1 MMQLVKF
8 SPRCEGAARLI
19 RGDMMTE
26 NPTQAEPHKAAPSMP
41 SPSGY
46 SNHAIH
52 LVRTSQQINLAL
64 SQMADTKASILMG
77 ATFLVFTISVGQATN
92 GTLPSSLGVLAL
104 FAFISAMCAVF
115 AVLPSVNSPTSAKLN
130 DGKPNKLFFGYF
142 THMEEGEWV
151 DSILSE
157 LHADETVFRTMLH
170 DVYQNGQVLQRKKYK
185 YLAYAYK
192 SFMTGLC
199 LTAFTFV
206 VEYLIGHS

>member
-1 MMQLVKF
+1 M
-8 SPRCEGAARLI
+8 A
-19 RGDMMTE
+19 E
-26 NPTQAEPHKAAPSMP
+26 NTTAAEPKAQSQGAAPSMP

-64 SQMADTKASILMG
+64 SQMADAKASILMG

-92 GTLPSSLGVLAL
+92 GALPISLGVLAL

-115 AVLPSVNSPTSAKLN
+115 AVLPSISSPTSAKLN

-142 THMEEGEWV
+142 AHMDEGEWT
-151 DSILSE
+151 DSILDE
-157 LHADETVFRTMLH
+157 LRADETVFRTMLH
-170 DVYQNGQVLQRKKYK
+170 DIYQNGQVLQRKKYK

-192 SFMTGLC
+192 SFMAGLC
-199 LTAFTFV
+199 LTAIAFIIEMAV
-206 VEYLIGHS
+206 KLA

>member
-8 SPRCEGAARLI
+8 SPRRRGRGGVIPGGMMAEG
-19 RGDMMTE
+19 
-26 NPTQAEPHKAAPSMP
+26 PTQAEQQKAAPSMP

-52 LVRTSQQINLAL
+52 LVRTSQQINLML

-77 ATFLVFTISVGQATN
+77 ATFLVFTISVGQASN
-92 GTLPSSLGVLAL
+92 GTMPLALGVLAL

-115 AVLPSVNSPTSAKLN
+115 AVLPSVSSPTSARLN

-142 THMEEGEWV
+142 THMDEDAWTE
-151 DSILSE
+151 SILDE

-170 DVYQNGQVLQRKKYK
+170 DVYQNGLVLQRKKYK
-185 YLAYAYK
+185 FLAYAYK
-192 SFMTGLC
+192 SFMIGLT
-199 LTAFTFV
+199 LTAITFAM
-206 VEYLIGHS
+206 EYGLKLG